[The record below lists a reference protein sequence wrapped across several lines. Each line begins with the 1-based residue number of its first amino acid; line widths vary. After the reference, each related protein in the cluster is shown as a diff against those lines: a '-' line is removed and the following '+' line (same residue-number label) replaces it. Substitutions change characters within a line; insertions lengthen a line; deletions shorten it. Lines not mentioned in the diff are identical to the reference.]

1 MSPGGEVDDSIFDTI
16 LTDKPGAS
24 IRRGN
29 VRAPNPCRRQDN
41 APWRGNADTREPR
54 PHIVGRLRRL
64 LGPIRGER
72 LLDRNPSGF
81 DCNE

>member
-1 MSPGGEVDDSIFDTI
+1 MSLGGKVDDSVFDTI
-16 LTDKPGAS
+16 LHWQASAS

-29 VRAPNPCRRQDN
+29 ESVLKPCRRPQ
-41 APWRGNADTREPR
+41 
-54 PHIVGRLRRL
+54 IVGRLLRL